1 MGEMKKLSM
10 ELLSCKEDALKSFYA
25 DCLIMDSC
33 EYTVNE
39 DFPGLLHALVDIL
52 LSTRLTDIIE
62 IVKCSYS
69 PLLITKAN
77 IPQFS
82 NFDDCYFGVPNGILE
97 SGWEWAIFKKIG
109 FLLRRSPRKEGA
121 DQKYGENHSKI
132 AKMMGITKI
141 EKTKGV
147 ALTDFGKYILSLDS
161 LHRENLKSKL
171 CFRIPL
177 IQNYFCADMS
187 ENVITDCKTILSE
200 STYKRRLSN
209 IKKLISIVNT
219 RINEE
224 LYGTTHK
231 GVL

>member
-1 MGEMKKLSM
+1 MGEMKKLSA
-10 ELLSCKEDALKSFYA
+10 ELLSCKEDAIKDFFA
-25 DCLIMDSC
+25 DNLIMESY
-33 EYTVNE
+33 EYGDDE
-39 DFPGLLHALVDIL
+39 DFPVLLHSFVDLL

-62 IVKCSYS
+62 IVKYSHS
-69 PLLITKAN
+69 PLSITKAN

-109 FLLRRSPRKEGA
+109 FLLRRSPRKDGA

-141 EKTKGV
+141 EKIRGV
-147 ALTDFGKYILSLDS
+147 ALTDFGKYILSLDP
-161 LHRENLKSKL
+161 LHRENLKAKL

-177 IQNYFCADMS
+177 IQNYFCNDMS
-187 ENVITDCKTILSE
+187 ENVITDCKKILSE

-224 LYGTTHK
+224 LYGTTH
-231 GVL
+231 